1 METKRRLLILT
12 ALALL
17 LPTFASPS
25 ITSAAEHTFPPPGE
39 VIDAQILEATQDQ
52 KTNALMTAIHAVAIG
67 KAPDEGLHDLQIGL
81 KRAGDG

>member
-25 ITSAAEHTFPPPGE
+25 ITSAAEYAFPPPGE
-39 VIDAQILEATQDQ
+39 VIDAQILEATQD
-52 KTNALMTAIHAVAIG
+52 
-67 KAPDEGLHDLQIGL
+67 
-81 KRAGDG
+81 